1 MRIGRDGCRAHV
13 FGDSLWVVQY
23 LDLHGVVVTLFS
35 AVRGAVVVLV
45 PNLIPAVAS
54 ERHRGKRNDCP
65 VLAHKPVA
73 RGDDTGCVEYLE
85 HLRDLRKQSTLR
97 WFGRTLLALMDAV
110 VGIEGNPQVFRRED
124 YQPSADEVLDES
136 VGRGVSQ
143 CIRVG
148 GIRSDR
154 CSVVGQSVC
163 PPFLCG
169 LRHTEYADYFRSG
182 GCWVSLRLRMHRAN
196 RSFYT

>member
-1 MRIGRDGCRAHV
+1 MNRRGFEYRQEIRTQVLDRRRHRRVLGSQVDEAGQSIGSESDTDGVILFVIERSVVRIGRDCRRAHV

-54 ERHRGKRNDCP
+54 ERHHGKRNDCP

-97 WFGRTLLALMDAV
+97 WFGRTLLALIDAV
-110 VGIEGNPQVFRRED
+110 VGIKGNP
-124 YQPSADEVLDES
+124 
-136 VGRGVSQ
+136 
-143 CIRVG
+143 
-148 GIRSDR
+148 
-154 CSVVGQSVC
+154 
-163 PPFLCG
+163 
-169 LRHTEYADYFRSG
+169 
-182 GCWVSLRLRMHRAN
+182 
-196 RSFYT
+196 